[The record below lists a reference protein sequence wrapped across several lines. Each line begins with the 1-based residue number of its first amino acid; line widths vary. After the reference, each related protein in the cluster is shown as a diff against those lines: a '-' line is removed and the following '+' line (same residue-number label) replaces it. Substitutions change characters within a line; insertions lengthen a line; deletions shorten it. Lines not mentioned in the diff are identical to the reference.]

1 MRPSAHPLPP
11 SSSLPPLQTLG
22 QLSEANIT
30 SALRSLSA
38 IYCSLPV
45 SVAFQL
51 TPESRKPA
59 HHSKSLVDSGYV
71 SETDDD
77 HEEVDGVD
85 HHIAALKVDAFERS
99 FAERWLTGFIAR
111 AESLPCFE
119 ESEGACQ
126 QALDQASC
134 VLATLFAVPKTD
146 ADQDDKDQDYAREF
160 AFELLV
166 PDADTPKA
174 SVPITVRLNDRLAG
188 TNSADPDD
196 VGLQSW
202 GASILMSEILCA
214 SPARFGLSQPALG
227 PSPRIVELGAGTGL
241 VSLVLGNTLPHL
253 GARFPIVVA
262 TDYHPSV
269 LNNLRSNVALNFPVP
284 ETNHHVQ
291 TAALDWSAPVLQA
304 PLDVPAD
311 IIVATDVIYAPE
323 HAIWLRDCA
332 SSLLASDGVFWLLVT
347 VRRNGRFNGVSD
359 SVEAAFTAVDGPKG
373 RDGKRLVIMQSEE
386 LQKRTGVGRGDE
398 SGYKLLDIRWA

>member
-11 SSSLPPLQTLG
+11 SSSLPPLRTLE
-22 QLSEANIT
+22 QLSEADIT
-30 SALRSLSA
+30 SALQSLSA

-51 TPESRKPA
+51 TPESRRLA
-59 HHSKSLVDSGYV
+59 HHNKPLVDSGYV

-77 HEEVDGVD
+77 HEEIDGVD

-119 ESEGACQ
+119 SEEACQ

-134 VLATLFAVPKTD
+134 VLAAFFAVPETG

-160 AFELLV
+160 AFELMV
-166 PDADTPKA
+166 PDADTAKA

-202 GASILMSEILCA
+202 GASILMSEIMCA

-227 PSPRIVELGAGTGL
+227 LSPRIVELGAGTGL
-241 VSLVLGNTLPHL
+241 VSLMLGNMLPHL
-253 GARFPIVVA
+253 GAPLPTIVA

-269 LNNLRSNVALNFPVP
+269 LNNLRSNIALNFPVP
-284 ETNHHVQ
+284 DTNHVQ

-304 PLDVPAD
+304 PLDIPAD
-311 IIVATDVIYAPE
+311 ILVATDVIYAPE
-323 HAIWLRDCA
+323 HAIWLRNCA
-332 SSLLASDGVFWLLVT
+332 SCLLAPNGVFWLLVT
-347 VRRNGRFNGVSD
+347 VRQNGRFNGVSD

-373 RDGKRLVIMQSEE
+373 KDGKRLVIVHSEE